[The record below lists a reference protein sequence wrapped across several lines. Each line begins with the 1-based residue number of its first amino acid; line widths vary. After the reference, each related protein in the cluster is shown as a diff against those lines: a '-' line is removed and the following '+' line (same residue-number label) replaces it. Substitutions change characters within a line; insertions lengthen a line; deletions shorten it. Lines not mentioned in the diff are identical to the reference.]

1 MPKILSLSF
10 SIEKRKMNISYNWL
24 KDYLKN
30 IKNPEE
36 LSLILT
42 NIGLEVESLETQQSI
57 PGGLEGVVVGEVL
70 SCEQHPNADR
80 LKVTKVDVGQ
90 GEPLSIVCGAPN
102 VEKGQKVI
110 VATVGTVLYPIEGDS
125 FKIKK
130 SKLRGELSEGMI
142 CAEDEIGIGKSH
154 EGIIVLPADTEVG
167 LPAKDHYELEE
178 DGVFTIGLTPNR
190 SDATSHYGVARDV
203 SAYNRTALPLEK
215 IEIPAVTGKEIE
227 IQVDIKEPSL
237 APRYAGIVLSDV
249 KVEESPDWLKDRLN
263 MIGVRPINNV
273 VDITNFILHDLGQP
287 LHAFDIEKIAGK
299 KVLVRKAE
307 KEEKFTTLDE
317 VERTLSEDDL
327 VIADEEKVMCIAGVF
342 GGSYSGVTEETTSIF
357 LESAYFDAVSI
368 RKTSRRHGLKTDSSF
383 RFERGTDPDMP
394 VYALQKAVNMLVE
407 IAGAKVSSEIYDAYP
422 TPVARKEVSLSL
434 KKTAALIGKEIPK
447 KEIVEILEALEIHV
461 EDKGEVLEL
470 SIPPYRVDVLRDVD
484 VIEEILRIYGYN
496 EIELDTKIKASL
508 KPSSKPDKEAV
519 TNQISDFLIGN
530 GFREILSNSLTREDY
545 LDTPEEAV
553 KMMNPLSSDLNV
565 MRQNLLFSA
574 LTALDYNIKRQQADL
589 KFFEWGKTYFK
600 KEKGYKEENHL
611 SLVLT
616 GKWKG
621 QRWSE
626 KPQEVSFYQLKGLV
640 DTVLKR
646 LNIVGFQSKEV
657 ESSHFA
663 YGLEYHRGP
672 QSLVTFGKVS
682 AASLAK
688 ADIETE
694 VFYADFYWDAILNAL
709 PKKGITFTE
718 IPKFPV
724 VHRDLALLIDE
735 SVQFQDL
742 KTIAFKTEKKLLK
755 EVEIF
760 DVYKGDKLPK
770 GKKSYALS
778 FTLLDEEKTLTDT
791 QIDSI
796 INKFITNFGKEVGAE
811 VR

>member
-1 MPKILSLSF
+1 
-10 SIEKRKMNISYNWL
+10 MNISYNWL
-24 KDYLKN
+24 KDYLKD
-30 IKNPEE
+30 IKQPEE

-57 PGGLEGVVVGEVL
+57 PGGLEGLVVGEVL

-80 LKVTKVDVGQ
+80 LKVTKVDIGQ
-90 GEPLSIVCGAPN
+90 GDPLSIVCGAPN
-102 VEKGQKVI
+102 VAKGQKVI
-110 VATVGTVLYPIEGDS
+110 VATVGTTLYPLEGDS

-142 CAEDEIGIGKSH
+142 CAEDEIGVGKSH
-154 EGIIVLPADTEVG
+154 EGIIVLPNDTSIG
-167 LPAKDHYELEE
+167 MPAKEYYNIE
-178 DGVFTIGLTPNR
+178 DDSVYTIGLTPNR

-203 SAYNRTALPLEK
+203 AAYNRTALPLEK
-215 IEIPAVTGKEIE
+215 IEIPSVSDEKKTVELKIE
-227 IQVDIKEPSL
+227 EPTL
-237 APRYAGIVLSDV
+237 APRYAGIVLSDI
-249 KVEESPDWLKDRLN
+249 KVQESPDWLKDRLN
-263 MIGVRPINNV
+263 LIGVRPINNV

-287 LHAFDIEKIAGK
+287 LHAFDLQKVAGN
-299 KVLVRKAE
+299 KVVIRKAK

-317 VERTLSEDDL
+317 VERTLSADDL

-342 GGSYSGVTEETTSIF
+342 GGAHSGVTESTTNIF
-357 LESAYFDAVSI
+357 LESAYFDAVSV

-383 RFERGTDPDMP
+383 RFERGTDPNMP

-407 IAGAKVSSEIYDAYP
+407 LAGAKVSSEIYDIYP
-422 TPVARKEVSLSL
+422 EPVKEKKVTLSL
-434 KKTAALIGKEIPK
+434 KKTATLIGKEIPK
-447 KEIVEILEALEIHV
+447 DEVVGILEALEIKV
-461 EDKGEVLEL
+461 EDKGDVLEL
-470 SIPPYRVDVLRDVD
+470 WIPPYRVDVTRDVD

-496 EIELDTKIKASL
+496 EIEVDTKIKASL
-508 KPSSKPDKEAV
+508 KPSSKPDKEV
-519 TNQISDFLIGN
+519 VMNQVSDFLIGN
-530 GFREILSNSLTREDY
+530 GLREILSNSLTREDY
-545 LDTPEEAV
+545 LDIPEEAV

-574 LTALDYNIKRQQADL
+574 LTALDYNIKRQQPNL

-600 KEKGYKEENHL
+600 KEKNFREENHL
-611 SLVLT
+611 SIVLT

-621 QRWSE
+621 QGWSE

-640 DTVLKR
+640 DTVLRR
-646 LNIVGFQSKEV
+646 LNIVGFQTKEV
-657 ESSHFA
+657 SSSHFA

-672 QSLVTFGKVS
+672 QTLVTFGKVS
-682 AASLAK
+682 SATLAK
-688 ADIETE
+688 VDIETD
-694 VFYADFYWDAILNAL
+694 VFYADFLWDTILNAL
-709 PKKGITFTE
+709 PKKGITFSE
-718 IPKFPV
+718 IAKFPA

-742 KTIAFKTEKKLLK
+742 KTIAFKTEKKFLK
-755 EVEIF
+755 DVQIF